1 MTTATPDPST
11 DLARL
16 GDDLERAAG
25 AQLATRRRRTRT
37 LRAAAGLAVVA
48 LLLTATAAMAGLF
61 TPKQVAA
68 SLPASAVIFGNAHP
82 TCLVDADGST
92 FHCTLDTPP
101 QSDMTGLSPVP
112 GKGGVTDKPAGSDVV
127 ADYTGRAEPIGI
139 DGVIAGGCRGRS
151 ADGLSWDCYIGQ
163 DAVDQLIIS
172 QDFLGEPMLGPGRG

>member
-1 MTTATPDPST
+1 MSMESPDPTT

-16 GDDLERAAG
+16 GDDLERATG

-37 LRAAAGLAVVA
+37 LRAAGGLAVVA

-68 SLPASAVIFGNAHP
+68 SLPASAVIFVNSHP
-82 TCLVDADGST
+82 ACVLDADGST
-92 FHCTLDTPP
+92 FHCTLDTAP
-101 QSDMTGLSPVP
+101 QSDATGLTPVP
-112 GKGGVTDKPAGSDVV
+112 GKDGTTDKPAGSDVV
-127 ADYTGRAEPIGI
+127 ADYTGSAEPIGI